1 MRAYRCCANCKKTL
15 AYSFGSATNV
25 VFLKARRVNLT
36 DQLISQTIAA
46 DEDWTEA
53 DTDAGCVS
61 VENECLVRIIVNEVM
76 NDINGLTE

>member
-1 MRAYRCCANCKKTL
+1 MLCQLQKDLGILIWVGNQ
-15 AYSFGSATNV
+15 
-25 VFLKARRVNLT
+25 RRLPQSSEVNLT

-46 DEDWTEA
+46 DEHWTEA

-76 NDINGLTE
+76 KDINGLTE